1 MSEMRIDPFDERRK
15 SLEEAFFKE
24 RDQQLLAKLR
34 GEMAAFEERQKI
46 AHASGIVDEKVL
58 MDLVK
63 AGVGAES
70 LLAMRVVPMVE
81 VAWCD
86 GSVESAER
94 AAVLN
99 AAASLGIHP
108 GSAAHD
114 VLDRWL
120 QERPDDRVVTAWKEY
135 VKALT
140 KLLPTDTASDIRNHM
155 VDRCTR
161 VATAAGGF
169 LGLTTISQHERAKIN
184 EFASAWDG

>member
-1 MSEMRIDPFDERRK
+1 MSELRIDPFDERRK

-34 GEMAAFEERQKI
+34 GELHAFEERQKI
-46 AHASGIVDEKVL
+46 AHVSGIVEENVL
-58 MDLVK
+58 LDLVK
-63 AGVGAES
+63 AGVNAES
-70 LLAMRVVPMVE
+70 LLAMRLVPMVE

-86 GSVESAER
+86 GAVEPPER

-99 AAASLGIHP
+99 AAASLDIHP

-120 QERPDDRVVTAWKEY
+120 QERPDERVVTAWKEY
-135 VKALT
+135 VRALA
-140 KLLPTDTASDIRNHM
+140 KLLPTETAAQIRTHM
-155 VDRCTR
+155 IDRCTR

-169 LGLTTISQHERAKIN
+169 LGLSTISPHERAKIH
-184 EFASAWDG
+184 EFAAVWAE